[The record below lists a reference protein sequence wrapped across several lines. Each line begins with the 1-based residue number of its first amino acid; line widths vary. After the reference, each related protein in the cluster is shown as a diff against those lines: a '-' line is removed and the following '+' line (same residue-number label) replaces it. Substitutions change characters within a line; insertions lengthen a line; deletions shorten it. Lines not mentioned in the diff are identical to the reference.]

1 MRIRTH
7 FKTRIITLVSVAQS
21 LSVRPIFASTE
32 SQESKYYIGVHNRT
46 WQCALGP
53 FLRPDGGFGGDGSDG
68 SIGGVVGVAGDG
80 GDSGD
85 GSVVCVGGDGAVLYC
100 LQNFVSSGN

>member
-1 MRIRTH
+1 MRIMTH
-7 FKTRIITLVSVAQS
+7 FKTQIITLVPVAQF
-21 LSVRPIFASTE
+21 LSVRPIFTSTE
-32 SQESKYYIGVHNRT
+32 SQESKYYIGACNGTR
-46 WQCALGP
+46 QCALWP
-53 FLRPDGGFGGDGSDG
+53 ILRPDGGFGGDGSDG